1 MNYGV
6 DLHKGG
12 LICITGHKAVP
23 SLKMTLLPARK
34 YSQTKQQP
42 RKKETERKKER
53 DATDWKMKC
62 SARLIYANILHRY
75 VNECR

>member
-34 YSQTKQQP
+34 YSQTKQQQQ
-42 RKKETERKKER
+42 RKKNRKKER
-53 DATDWKMKC
+53 KRCD
-62 SARLIYANILHRY
+62 
-75 VNECR
+75 